1 MQRSHFG
8 LLLFVTGFVLSLPAS
23 GRSQEIWFAPAPGQ
37 VAQLFAKPEEW
48 PQAARR
54 TAVLS
59 LGFNEIL
66 KTPPETLNKLLSFLA
81 AHGIKL
87 NVEMLAMPVDKK
99 VCGDGLEGTV
109 WPGEPVAH
117 AEKLKELHLSPA
129 YFSYDGPLT
138 VAHLYHGNQACNLSI
153 TEAAQHLAIAEK
165 ALRERFPG
173 AKFVDIEPPTYI
185 RPAEWDQVLR
195 QWLRAYESA
204 TGTPLYGMTM
214 DVNWQGSWQDS
225 VRDTVRVLRESRVR
239 VGMFLNSTAGGQIS
253 PAQWIAQAKSHGCA
267 MRGLGPFDHVMVANF
282 SARAVQ
288 NIPES
293 DPSTLTS
300 LLNWYASGARC

>member
-1 MQRSHFG
+1 
-8 LLLFVTGFVLSLPAS
+8 
-23 GRSQEIWFAPAPGQ
+23 
-37 VAQLFAKPEEW
+37 
-48 PQAARR
+48 
-54 TAVLS
+54 
-59 LGFNEIL
+59 LGFNDLI

-81 AHGIKL
+81 THAIKL

-99 VCGDGLEGTV
+99 VCGYGLEGTV

-117 AEKLKELHLSPA
+117 AAKLKELHVNPA

-138 VAHLYHGNQACNLSI
+138 VAHLYHGNQACNFSM
-153 TEAAQHLAIAEK
+153 TEAAQHLAITEK
-165 ALRERFPG
+165 ALREQFPG

-195 QWLRAYESA
+195 QWLRAYEGA

-214 DVNWQGSWQDS
+214 DPDWQGSWQDS
-225 VRDTVRVLRESRVR
+225 ARDAMRVLRENHVHA
-239 VGMFLNSTAGGQIS
+239 GIFLNSAAGGQIS
-253 PAQWIAQAKSHGCA
+253 AAQWMAQAKSHGCA
-267 MRGLGPFDHVMVANF
+267 MRGLGPFDYILVANF
-282 SARAVQ
+282 SAKAVQ